1 MLLYHRST
9 SNWKKQKL
17 KKVEA
22 TLSSAVLNVKKSVLH
37 GQWISL
43 GYYVITDDVIIEN
56 KFERI
61 IFRYK
66 NGDAL
71 ENDDK
76 YKISTDG
83 RWHYVEIRNVSIE
96 DEGEYVARINGSS
109 FESMAQLLVDMTKVS
124 FIVWR
129 TPLDFFIST

>member
-1 MLLYHRST
+1 MID
-9 SNWKKQKL
+9 KQF
-17 KKVEA
+17 V
-22 TLSSAVLNVKKSVLH
+22 
-37 GQWISL
+37 
-43 GYYVITDDVIIEN
+43 
-56 KFERI
+56 RI

-124 FIVWR
+124 FIV
-129 TPLDFFIST
+129 

>member
-1 MLLYHRST
+1 MVSEPITYKSLMT
-9 SNWKKQKL
+9 S
-17 KKVEA
+17 
-22 TLSSAVLNVKKSVLH
+22 
-37 GQWISL
+37 SL
-43 GYYVITDDVIIEN
+43 
-56 KFERI
+56 RI
-61 IFRYK
+61 YILDLFFRYK

-76 YKISTDG
+76 YNISTDG

-124 FIVWR
+124 FRRLCIDPV
-129 TPLDFFIST
+129 